1 MRKVSYTID
10 GRRLR
15 SARTGRFGAVLGP
28 KQLRRLGRH
37 RLVAKVRP
45 RKGKARRIVL
55 RIKTVPCQTLFT
67 AQRWRTTAGQGLRV
81 RVDAL
86 SAIRGLSFKVPAALL
101 PRQGAKSRT
110 IGFARFFIAGRAAP
124 VKFNLKLPRKG
135 RRTVLL
141 AAASGRPG
149 IDYRRGRLTVTGFPD
164 RTAVAEITHV
174 PRDQA
179 GPRHHAQALPPQGDR
194 APRRRRQA
202 RVRAAPPRPALS
214 AHALT
219 PVSRAAACG
228 GRSRTRARPL
238 AGLERRDSLCYRE
251 CPLPRWIRPCG
262 MPARRARTF
271 TWRPARHSPRP
282 SGLSTCTT
290 WAR

>member
-1 MRKVSYTID
+1 MPGSLVAPSRCQQLAGGARYRRVKVRGIGDVRVRAYTSGPGSPVQVTTEAAARKVRKVSYTID

-15 SARTGRFGAVLGP
+15 SARAGRFGAVLGP

-149 IDYRRGRLTVTGFPD
+149 IDYRRGRLTVTGLPD
-164 RTAVAEITHV
+164 RTAVAEITMYRETKLDLATTRKRFRLKATV
-174 PRDQA
+174 LRDGA
-179 GPRHHAQALPPQGDR
+179 ARRAFAQRPR
-194 APRRRRQA
+194 APR
-202 RVRAAPPRPALS
+202 
-214 AHALT
+214 
-219 PVSRAAACG
+219 
-228 GRSRTRARPL
+228 
-238 AGLERRDSLCYRE
+238 
-251 CPLPRWIRPCG
+251 
-262 MPARRARTF
+262 
-271 TWRPARHSPRP
+271 
-282 SGLSTCTT
+282 
-290 WAR
+290 